1 MDAITKAQPMTLAI
15 KRVDPYAG
23 SRDAFLWAMWIIFCR
38 APKKAEPDSDGVYDL
53 LEIGEVRDKTWA
65 RATPYSLAQRIPG

>member
-1 MDAITKAQPMTLAI
+1 MATLMEIVKYVRLPDFDALIRA
-15 KRVDPYAG
+15 Y
-23 SRDAFLWAMWIIFCR
+23 WIMFCR

-65 RATPYSLAQRIPG
+65 RATPYSLAQRIPE

>member
-1 MDAITKAQPMTLAI
+1 MDAIIKQPMTLATI
-15 KRVDPYAG
+15 KRMDPNAG
-23 SRDAFLWAMWIIFCR
+23 SEDAFLWAMWLMFCR

-65 RATPYSLAQRIPG
+65 KATPYSLAQRIPG